1 MKFAE
6 PSTENAPP
14 ATFRNRANRAK
25 PKQEAPPCAFRP
37 HPTRQDGLKDE
48 IKHML
53 TKETAER
60 KSQYQ
65 VCPRFN
71 DYLSAIQVG
80 SQVNVT
86 HRRTIFEWNLKL
98 ADNDLRLSNQALH
111 YTFTFFGASRAA
123 FVP

>member
-1 MKFAE
+1 
-6 PSTENAPP
+6 
-14 ATFRNRANRAK
+14 
-25 PKQEAPPCAFRP
+25 
-37 HPTRQDGLKDE
+37 
-48 IKHML
+48 ML

-65 VCPRFN
+65 VCPHFN

-123 FVP
+123 SAP